1 MKPENGA
8 IVMTDSETGKP
19 YARFLSQFELNLV
32 LAQLQALDGGTLN
45 AREIAPFVMRTTGI
59 SQAQAERI
67 AQKQAGLHTVA
78 REGVEA
84 LVDGLIGKQVSV
96 PVSRVT
102 GRQRYSG
109 GVQQIPKAQ
118 PAKACDHEWIASE
131 GRTASGVLCRKCG
144 DYNGPKGGDNGH

>member
-1 MKPENGA
+1 MKLENGA

-59 SQAQAERI
+59 SQAAAERI

-84 LVDGLIGKQVSV
+84 LIGK
-96 PVSRVT
+96 RVT
-102 GRQRYSG
+102 VALNMPGRQAG
-109 GVQQIPKAQ
+109 GKGSTVQQLPK
-118 PAKACDHEWIASE
+118 P
-131 GRTASGVLCRKCG
+131 G
-144 DYNGPKGGDNGH
+144 KGGDDGQS

>member
-84 LVDGLIGKQVSV
+84 LIGK
-96 PVSRVT
+96 RVT
-102 GRQRYSG
+102 VALNMPERQAG
-109 GVQQIPKAQ
+109 GKGGTVQQIPKQQ
-118 PAKACDHEWIASE
+118 PAKACEHETIIA
-131 GRTASGVLCRKCG
+131 GRCIACDKIVRRR
-144 DYNGPKGGDNGH
+144 